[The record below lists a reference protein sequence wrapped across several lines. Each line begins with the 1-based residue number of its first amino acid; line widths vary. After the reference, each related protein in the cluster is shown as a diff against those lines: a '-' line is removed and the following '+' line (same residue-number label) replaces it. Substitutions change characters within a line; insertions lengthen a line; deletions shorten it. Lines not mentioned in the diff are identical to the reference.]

1 MNIKTLLTIIGV
13 ALIVKGVT
21 MYFDTLEIDDEG
33 IACTMDAKLCYD
45 GSAVGRSG
53 PDCTFD
59 PCPDNME
66 LFMDTVIGISFGY
79 PDHYVVA
86 QDVPSEEGYLHS
98 VTLTEKGIDASP
110 VDSEGPPAI
119 AIDVY
124 ARDSSIRTI
133 EDWIR
138 GDRRSN
144 FHLSEDSVLTE
155 TEVGGIKGLKYS
167 WDGLYAGES
176 VALIEDG
183 RVLVFSVTYLSPEDR
198 IRSDFERII
207 ATVRFGSDVPL

>member
-1 MNIKTLLTIIGV
+1 MSIRTLLTIIGI
-13 ALIVKGVT
+13 AFIVKGVT
-21 MYFDTLEIDDEG
+21 MYLETLDIDDEG
-33 IACTMDAKLCYD
+33 IACTMDAKMCYD

-98 VTLTEKGIDASP
+98 VTLTEKGVDASP
-110 VDSEGPPAI
+110 VDSEGPPTI

-124 ARDSSIRTI
+124 VRDSSNRTI

-144 FHLSEDSVLTE
+144 FHLSPDAILTQR
-155 TEVGGIKGLKYS
+155 TVGDDEGLSYS
-167 WDGLYAGES
+167 WDGLYTGES
-176 VALIEDG
+176 IGVMEGG
-183 RVLVFSVTYLSPEDR
+183 RVFIFSVSYLSPEDR
-198 IRSDFERII
+198 IKADFERIVS
-207 ATVRFGSDVPL
+207 TVRFGAELPF